1 MKLRLRDLG
10 NRPYTETWQAMRD
23 FTDQRDDSTP
33 DALWLV
39 EHPPVYT
46 LGRNADRAHILRE
59 AGIPVVGTDRGGQV
73 TYHGP
78 GQLVAYTLFDLNR
91 LGIGIRSL
99 VMGLENAVIAT
110 LAQYGIRAEARR
122 DAPGVYVEGRKIAS
136 LGLRVRRGCS
146 YHGLSLNV
154 DVDLAP
160 FAAIDPCGHP
170 GLEVTRLADLDVP
183 VRPVEVAIPLAR
195 AIVQE
200 FGFEAVAG

>member
-1 MKLRLRDLG
+1 MNLRVHHLGLRDY
-10 NRPYTETWQAMRD
+10 REVWQAMRD
-23 FTDQRDDSTP
+23 FTDSRDEATE

-46 LGRNADRAHILRE
+46 LGRNGDPVHILR
-59 AGIPVVGTDRGGQV
+59 AVDIPVVESDRGGQV

-78 GQLVAYTLFDLNR
+78 GQLVVYTLFDLNR
-91 LGIGIRSL
+91 LGVGVRSL
-99 VMGLENAVIAT
+99 VSGLENAVIAT

-136 LGLRVRRGCS
+136 LGLRVRKGCS

-154 DVDLAP
+154 DVDLGP
-160 FAAIDPCGHP
+160 FAAIDPCGQP
-170 GLEVTRLADLDVP
+170 GLGVTRLADLDIP
-183 VRPVEVAIPLAR
+183 VRPVEVAIPLVR

-200 FGFEAVAG
+200 FHYDEVTA